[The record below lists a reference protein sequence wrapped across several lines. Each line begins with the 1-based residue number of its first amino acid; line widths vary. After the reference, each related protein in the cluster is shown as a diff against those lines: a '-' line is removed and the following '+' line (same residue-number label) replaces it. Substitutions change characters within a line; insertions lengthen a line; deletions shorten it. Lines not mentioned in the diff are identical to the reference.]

1 MKSGRRGHHFKYK
14 QNAMN
19 TLLFMPKLLSMK
31 STMLAT
37 YLMWMLACG
46 SGTGSADRSMP
57 SDGKMTAPSMEESMQ
72 GGGGTGTTDTEI
84 DLVDQKIIR
93 NGSMT
98 LSVADAMEARTQLGT
113 LLDKHKAYIG
123 NEQLDNN
130 DYQTNYI
137 IQLRVPAENLDA
149 LITDIE
155 SIKGTVTYKS
165 IQARDVTEEYIDLET
180 RLKNK
185 QVYLEQYRSLL
196 KNARTMEDILKVQEQ
211 IRALE
216 EEIESFTG
224 RLKYLNSQVALSTLD
239 LTINQTKDYVYRPDR
254 KINFFERLKESIS
267 GGWYGFVKFGLD
279 ILILWPF
286 MILIVVMVWLWR
298 RIRRNR
304 KPVAPK
310 VPPAPKV

>member
-19 TLLFMPKLLSMK
+19 TLLFSSKNLPMK
-31 STMLAT
+31 ITFLAT
-37 YLMWMLACG
+37 YLMWLLACG
-46 SGTGSADRSMP
+46 SQSGSADYSQG
-57 SDGKMTAPSMEESMQ
+57 DAKMTAPAMEESYNQ
-72 GGGGTGTTDTEI
+72 EGGGTGEI
-84 DLVDQKIIR
+84 NLTDQKIIR

-98 LSVADAMEARTQLGT
+98 LSVADALEARNQLAA

-149 LITDIE
+149 LIGDIE
-155 SIKGTVTYKS
+155 SIRGTVTYKS

-185 QVYLEQYRSLL
+185 QAYLDQYRALL

-239 LTINQTKDYVYRPDR
+239 LTINQTKDYVFRPDR

-267 GGWYGFVKFGLD
+267 GGWYGFVKFSLD
-279 ILILWPF
+279 LLVLWPF
-286 MILIVVMVWLWR
+286 LILIAVMVWIWR

-304 KPVAPK
+304 RPIPPK
-310 VPPAPKV
+310 VPPAPKP